1 MKSSKHTRL
10 KKIILITSISVA
22 SVLLVLGM
30 IVFFIF
36 NSYIN
41 KMNLVS
47 PKEID
52 LHDEAYEGEENG
64 TSDTDYIKEND
75 LSSLT
80 HTDQDTNV
88 DNPEEIDDEDDH
100 NITDTPQEEIDIV
113 EEKIR
118 ANMDENQTPILESK
132 DVINILLIGSDTRK
146 VGGTGRSDAMIIV
159 SINKKTKTITA
170 TSIMRDI
177 YLHIP
182 GKKNNRVNAAY
193 ALGGADLLLDTIQQN
208 FKIELN
214 RFASIDFFAF
224 IDIID
229 EIGGVTLD
237 VSKREIPVINAYV
250 SEINLLTG
258 EEETKDHLTEPG
270 LLLLNGKQAL
280 GYARNRYVGNS
291 DFERTA
297 RQRRVLEQVF
307 DGVKDLKL
315 LELNDLVNVVLPQV
329 TTNLT
334 KGEIFSLVLG
344 LPSYANYDLQQ
355 LRIPIDG
362 SYRNIRV
369 RGMSVLDVDFEKN
382 IDEIQLRIY
391 HE

>member
-1 MKSSKHTRL
+1 MKSNNHTRL
-10 KKIILITSISVA
+10 KRIILITSTSVA
-22 SVLLVLGM
+22 SVLMVLG
-30 IVFFIF
+30 IVAFSIF

-47 PKEID
+47 PKDI
-52 LHDEAYEGEENG
+52 EENNI
-64 TSDTDYIKEND
+64 SDINDVREND
-75 LSSLT
+75 LSSQT
-80 HTDQDTNV
+80 HTDQDNNSDYV
-88 DNPEEIDDEDDH
+88 EEIDDLEDTS
-100 NITDTPQEEIDIV
+100 ITDTPQEKIDLV

-146 VGGTGRSDAMIIV
+146 VGGAGRSDAMIIV
-159 SINKKTKTITA
+159 SINKKTKMITA

-182 GKKNNRVNAAY
+182 GKKNNRINAAY
-193 ALGGADLLLDTIQQN
+193 ALGGADLLMETIRQN
-208 FKIELN
+208 FKLELSD
-214 RFASIDFFAF
+214 FASIDFYAF
-224 IDIID
+224 IDVID

-237 VSKREIPVINAYV
+237 VSQREIPIINNYV
-250 SEINLLTG
+250 SEINILTG
-258 EEETKDHLTEPG
+258 VEETKDHLTEPG

-297 RQRRVLEQVF
+297 RQRRVLEQIF
-307 DGVKDLKL
+307 DGVKDLSI
-315 LELNDLVNVVLPQV
+315 LELNDLVNTVLPQI

-355 LRIPIDG
+355 LRVPIDG
-362 SYRNIRV
+362 SYRNMRV
-369 RGMSVLDVDFEKN
+369 RGMSVLDVDFKEN
-382 IDEIQLRIY
+382 INEIHLKVY
-391 HE
+391 LENNNK

>member
-1 MKSSKHTRL
+1 MKSNNHTRL
-10 KKIILITSISVA
+10 KRIILRTSTSVA
-22 SVLLVLGM
+22 SVLMVLG
-30 IVFFIF
+30 IVAFSIF

-47 PKEID
+47 PKDI
-52 LHDEAYEGEENG
+52 EENNI
-64 TSDTDYIKEND
+64 SDINDVREND
-75 LSSLT
+75 LSSQT
-80 HTDQDTNV
+80 HTDQDNNSDYV
-88 DNPEEIDDEDDH
+88 EEIDDLEDTS
-100 NITDTPQEEIDIV
+100 ITDTPQEEIDLV

-146 VGGTGRSDAMIIV
+146 VGGAGRSDAMIIV
-159 SINKKTKTITA
+159 SINKKTKMITA

-182 GKKNNRVNAAY
+182 GKKNNRINAAY
-193 ALGGADLLLDTIQQN
+193 ALGGADLLMETIRQN
-208 FKIELN
+208 FKLELSD
-214 RFASIDFFAF
+214 FASIDFYAF
-224 IDIID
+224 IDVID

-237 VSKREIPVINAYV
+237 VSQREIPIINNYV
-250 SEINLLTG
+250 SEINIITG
-258 EEETKDHLTEPG
+258 VEETKDHLTEPG

-297 RQRRVLEQVF
+297 RQRRVLEQIF
-307 DGVKDLKL
+307 DGVKDLSI
-315 LELNDLVNVVLPQV
+315 LELNDLVNTVLPQI

-355 LRIPIDG
+355 LRVPIDG
-362 SYRNIRV
+362 SYRNMRV
-369 RGMSVLDVDFEKN
+369 RGMSVLDVDFKEN
-382 IDEIQLRIY
+382 INEIHLKVY
-391 HE
+391 LENNNK